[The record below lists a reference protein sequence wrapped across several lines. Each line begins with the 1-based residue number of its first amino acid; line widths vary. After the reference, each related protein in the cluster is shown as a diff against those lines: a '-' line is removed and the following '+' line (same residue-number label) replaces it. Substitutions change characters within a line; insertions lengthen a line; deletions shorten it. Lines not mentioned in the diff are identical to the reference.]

1 MPMKPFPFAAVAVQ
15 AVMALSFGDLY
26 AADGNAGPA
35 ATIALPAVEVSALRD
50 PVEKSYRRIVRGMD
64 VFEQRHGLAPS
75 ASLRFQLLPRTR
87 DTRMEDIALSIVSD
101 TVNIP
106 VRVAADDTFALQRS
120 RRALDEGAVVV
131 PNRRAGSMTW
141 RTDIRSPG
149 LPRNTRRL
157 GDLRLECFVGVEA
170 GLVSNPRSIIDELL
184 RLTEDRDYCRQPV
197 PHYYFFADRPLWSVT
212 LVDGS
217 RREVLSVD
225 QMYAGISRQPKTRDD
240 LRYCDCEVLID
251 RAYFAPLGDPSWSD
265 DTRVE
270 LEYMDDAAPAVS
282 DAPAGS
288 SDGWSR

>member
-1 MPMKPFPFAAVAVQ
+1 MPMKPLPLAAVAMQ
-15 AVMALSFGDLY
+15 AVIAPLFGGLY

-35 ATIALPAVEVSALRD
+35 ATAALPAVEVSALRD
-50 PVEKSYRRIVRGMD
+50 PVEKSYRKIARGMD

-75 ASLRFQLLPRTR
+75 ASLRFKLLPRTR
-87 DTRMEDIALSIVSD
+87 DTRMEDITLSIVSD
-101 TVNIP
+101 TVSIP
-106 VRVAADDTFALQRS
+106 VRVAADDTFALERF
-120 RRALDEGAVVV
+120 RRALDEDAVVV
-131 PNRRAGSMTW
+131 PNRKARSMTW
-141 RTDIRSPG
+141 RTEIRTPG

-170 GLVSNPRSIIDELL
+170 GLVSNPRSIIDEIL
-184 RLTEDRDYCRQPV
+184 RLTEDRDYCHQPV

-217 RREVLSVD
+217 RREVLPVD
-225 QMYAGISRQPKTRDD
+225 QMYAGISRQPKTRND

-251 RAYFAPLGDPSWSD
+251 RAYFAPLGDRSWPD

-282 DAPAGS
+282 DSPAS
-288 SDGWSR
+288 SDGRSR